1 MVCQAPTAPFAS
13 ARNRLRDIVIG
24 ALLNSGLAHLLFL
37 PRPPALI
44 MPARPMMRTALRT
57 GERRSLCF
65 NLHADIDVAS
75 LHTFP
80 FIAGDGNKQRRN
92 PQH

>member
-37 PRPPALI
+37 PRPAGAHHARSANDENGTKDGGEAL
-44 MPARPMMRTALRT
+44 AVL
-57 GERRSLCF
+57 
-65 NLHADIDVAS
+65 
-75 LHTFP
+75 
-80 FIAGDGNKQRRN
+80 
-92 PQH
+92 

>member
-1 MVCQAPTAPFAS
+1 MISSLARYSTVAS
-13 ARNRLRDIVIG
+13 RTYFSFHVR
-24 ALLNSGLAHLLFL
+24 
-37 PRPPALI
+37 PALI
-44 MPARPMMRTALRT
+44 MPAPPMMRTALRT